1 MFKMNNCKETEI
13 YSIEN
18 IQIWM
23 KLEKLCMIW
32 MRNSAQDRDLDR
44 VKQVFGIKVEISKIK
59 NAVETFPQSRADK
72 K

>member
-1 MFKMNNCKETEI
+1 
-13 YSIEN
+13 
-18 IQIWM
+18 
-23 KLEKLCMIW
+23 